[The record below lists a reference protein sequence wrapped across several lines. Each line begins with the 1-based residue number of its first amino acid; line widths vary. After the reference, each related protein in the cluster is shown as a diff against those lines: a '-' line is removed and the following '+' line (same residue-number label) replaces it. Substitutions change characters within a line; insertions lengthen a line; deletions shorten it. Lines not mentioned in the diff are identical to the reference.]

1 MTAEFP
7 SKNMQVVLTLFI
19 LTTIT
24 YTSSD
29 PVASKH
35 NFRTLSNDSLNLVKE
50 SAIDSDYIVTVL
62 NLLSKLY
69 QEAEIRP
76 KTKRRQLNR
85 RPSVELGP
93 GTIKSP
99 ILKYPE
105 KYFEKKLKHLIKLQK
120 QQEERNKDLNSL
132 CWFLIQVFKGFS
144 AITRW

>member
-1 MTAEFP
+1 MAPFD
-7 SKNMQVVLTLFI
+7 VLQ
-19 LTTIT
+19 
-24 YTSSD
+24 
-29 PVASKH
+29 
-35 NFRTLSNDSLNLVKE
+35 E

-132 CWFLIQVFKGFS
+132 CWFLIQNIIILAYSSPLLGIGLPQRVQLRIARPLSRRYHG
-144 AITRW
+144 